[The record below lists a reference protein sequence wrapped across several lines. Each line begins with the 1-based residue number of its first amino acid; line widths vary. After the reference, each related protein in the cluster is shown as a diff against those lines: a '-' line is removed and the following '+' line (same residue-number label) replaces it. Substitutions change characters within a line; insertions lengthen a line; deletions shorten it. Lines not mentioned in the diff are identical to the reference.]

1 MLIWKVVYD
10 CIFRSSSGSKKY
22 AFDKKSQSGVVWT
35 VGDSLS
41 DVEAAIEEG
50 LDNQTTLI
58 KLVSAE
64 YIGKTINPQKVIFIK
79 NETN

>member
-1 MLIWKVVYD
+1 MLIWKVIYD
-10 CIFRSSSGSKKY
+10 CIFSSSSGSKKY
-22 AFDKKSQSGVVWT
+22 SVDKKSQSGIVWT
-35 VGDSLS
+35 SGDSLS

-50 LDNQTTLI
+50 LDNQTALI